1 MSDTWRC
8 GICEGVN
15 DGGRTCS
22 TCGAV
27 VPLRS
32 VVSGAVR
39 EELETI
45 KSPLPGDSIAKGL
58 LRFAFRRVL
67 RDRG

>member
-27 VPLRS
+27 VPLRA
-32 VVSGAVR
+32 VVTDAVR
-39 EELETI
+39 EELQTMS
-45 KSPLPGDSIAKGL
+45 SPLPGDGVAKGL
-58 LRFAFRRVL
+58 LKLAFRRAL
-67 RDRG
+67 RDRP